1 MSLRFARFFIF
12 VRGFTENQDYVL
24 VSKIEKQTGR
34 GGHNKVDHMTNLL
47 SLFEMLVVLL
57 IISVLLLLFV
67 PNLTKQKD
75 SVKETGNA
83 AVVKVVESQAELY
96 ELNHTND
103 QATLAK
109 LIADGNITNKQ
120 AESYR
125 AYYAKNS
132 GETRAV
138 AD

>member
-1 MSLRFARFFIF
+1 MKTLKTYKVKA
-12 VRGFTENQDYVL
+12 FTL
-24 VSKIEKQTGR
+24 I
-34 GGHNKVDHMTNLL
+34 
-47 SLFEMLVVLL
+47 EMLVVLL
-57 IISVLLLLFV
+57 IISVLLLLF
-67 PNLTKQKD
+67 
-75 SVKETGNA
+75 
-83 AVVKVVESQAELY
+83 VESQAELY

-109 LIADGNITNKQ
+109 LVADGNITNKQ